1 MSKPEYTQEN
11 CKILAD
17 TIVSTMLIEELRQF
31 VFDDLYA
38 IMIKDEEVFETNL
51 EGRWECEDLT
61 TLVSLRKRYYNE

>member
-11 CKILAD
+11 CEILAD

-38 IMIKDEEVFETNL
+38 TMIKDEEVFETNL